1 MRIFRRPKW
10 GIRIRTNWNWH
21 YRPVQAV
28 RTYIIPGDKVMEL
41 GVYRHY
47 KGGHYAVLMLGRD
60 SNNDAN
66 REDVVIYMSLSAPYA
81 GSVNVRRESEFL
93 ELVELPDGETV
104 PRFTFIMPAPR
115 GSEPTETQDRA
126 AAAHSLAA
134 RQHGGFTAQWKEDY
148 GPYYWVTCLCGETL
162 GSVLKPVTAA
172 QQFEL
177 HLNNLDNA
185 VADIE

>member
-1 MRIFRRPKW
+1 
-10 GIRIRTNWNWH
+10 
-21 YRPVQAV
+21 
-28 RTYIIPGDKVMEL
+28 MEL

-47 KGGHYAVLMLGRD
+47 KGGHYAVLMLGRN
-60 SNNDAN
+60 SNN
-66 REDVVIYMSLSAPYA
+66 EDVVIYMSLSAPYA
-81 GSVNVRRESEFL
+81 GSVNVMRESEFL
-93 ELVELPDGETV
+93 ELVNLPDGGMV

-115 GSEPTETQDRA
+115 RSAPTETQERA

-162 GSVLKPVTAA
+162 GPVLRPVAAA

-177 HLNNLDNA
+177 HLRNLTA
-185 VADIE
+185 AAADTE